1 MLNFAL
7 VLGRYIIFFILF
19 NVLGFAATAQT
30 LTDGARRYPLK
41 QTTEKITIDGK
52 LDEAVWQ
59 STPKTGNFWQQF
71 PYDTLLAFTK
81 TEVMMTYDS
90 KNIYVAAICY
100 ENSEKEHVV
109 TSLKRDFAFSAND
122 AFAIYLDPFNDKIN
136 GFSFAVNP
144 YGAQLEGLI
153 QNGGGFGTNDDWDNK
168 WFSSTTRY
176 DGYWVAEF
184 KIPFKTI
191 RYKED
196 IAEWGVNFSRNN
208 QKINERST
216 WNRVPL
222 NFGIS
227 TLAYTGKL
235 VWDKLPPKAGLNISL
250 IPYVITSYSEDYD
263 NSDVNREVDA
273 GFDAKVSV
281 TPSLNLDLTMNPDF
295 SQVEVDRQVTNL
307 TRFSLFF
314 PERRQFFIEN
324 SDLFARFGFSKIRPF
339 FSRRIGLSR
348 KPGGANT
355 NIPILAGARL
365 SGKLNKNWRIGAM
378 NIQTREFENE
388 GQNFNAENFTVAAV
402 QRQVFT
408 RSNIAAIVV
417 NKQNLG
423 GKDSSSSPFNRVVG
437 VDYDLASADNKWQG
451 KFFFHHSF
459 SPNQPKNA
467 YAHASWLRYSTPEW
481 FIMWNH
487 EYVGNNYNAEVGF
500 VPRQSVFDGS
510 RGINVPMTYWRLEPE
525 ITRAFYPKNSP
536 IYTVKLGVYFSAY
549 ADSSFSANDVA
560 TVPYIQLSFLN
571 TAEFSVKYVNNYT
584 YLYFPIDVTGTGNTA
599 LPVGG
604 YNYGNTE
611 VAFSSNRRKLFNF
624 YSFVS
629 VGTFFNGRRIAYGGS
644 INYRVQPWGNF
655 SLDYRTDEVDLP
667 SPYGYTNLTLIGPKL
682 EFTFTRNL
690 FFTSFIQYNTQVDNV
705 NINTRLQWR
714 FAPMSDLFVVWGDNY
729 LPTPQDRFLP
739 NFRIRDRGLVV
750 KLVYWLGI

>member
-1 MLNFAL
+1 MGRQLLFLFLFCL
-7 VLGRYIIFFILF
+7 V
-19 NVLGFAATAQT
+19 GFEAAAQT
-30 LTDGARRYPLK
+30 IADSARRYPLK
-41 QTTEKITIDGK
+41 QTVEKITIDGK
-52 LDEAVWQ
+52 LDETVWQ
-59 STPKTGNFWQQF
+59 NTPKTGDFWQQF
-71 PYDTLLAFTK
+71 PYDTLLALTK

-100 ENSEKEHVV
+100 ENSEEEHVV
-109 TSLKRDFAFSAND
+109 TSLKRDFTFSAND
-122 AFAIYLDPFNDKIN
+122 AFAVYLDPFNDKIN
-136 GFSFAVNP
+136 GFSFSVNP

-168 WFSSTTRY
+168 WFSATQRY
-176 DGYWVAEF
+176 SNYWVVEF

-196 IAEWGVNFSRNN
+196 IAEWGVNFARNN
-208 QKINERST
+208 QKINERSA

-235 VWDKLPPKAGLNISL
+235 IWDKLPPKAGLNISL
-250 IPYVITSYSEDYD
+250 IPYVINSYNEDYD
-263 NSDVNREVDA
+263 NNGVSRKVDA

-281 TPSLNLDLTMNPDF
+281 TPSLNLDITVNPDF

-307 TRFSLFF
+307 TRFNLFF

-378 NIQTREFENE
+378 NIQTREFESE
-388 GQNFNAENFTVAAV
+388 GENFNAENFTVAAV

-408 RSNIAAIVV
+408 RSNIGAIVV

-423 GKDSSSSPFNRVVG
+423 GKDSTANAFNRVVG
-437 VDYDLASADNKWQG
+437 IDYDLASADNKWQG

-459 SPNQPKNA
+459 SPNQPDNA
-467 YAHASWLRYSTPEW
+467 YAHASWLRYSTPNW

-487 EYVGNNYNAEVGF
+487 EYVGDKYNAEVGF
-500 VPRQSVFDGS
+500 VPRQSVFDAT
-510 RGINVPMTYWRLEPE
+510 RGISIPMTYWRLEPE
-525 ITRAFYPKNSP
+525 IAYSFYPKNSP
-536 IYTVKLGVYFSAY
+536 IYFVQTGIYSSIY
-549 ADSSFSANDVA
+549 ADSTLRSNDAVYN
-560 TVPYIQLSFLN
+560 TYSRIVFLN
-571 TAEFSVKYVNNYT
+571 TAEIGLEYKMNYT
-584 YLYFPIDVTGTGNTA
+584 YLYYPIDVTSTGKTP

-604 YNYGNTE
+604 YAYNSFDGG
-611 VAFSSNRRKLFNF
+611 FSTNRRKLFNMSGF
-624 YSFVS
+624 FS
-629 VGTFFNGRRIAYGGS
+629 VGNFFNGRRISYGGS
-644 INYRVQPWGNF
+644 INYRIQPWGNF
-655 SLDYRTDEVDLP
+655 SIDYRTDEVNLP
-667 SPYGYTNLTLIGPKL
+667 EPYGYTNLTLIGPKL
-682 EFTFTRNL
+682 EFTFTKNL
-690 FFTSFIQYNTQVDNV
+690 FFTSFIQYNTQIDNV

-729 LPTPQDRFLP
+729 LPTPRERFLP
-739 NFRIRDRGLVV
+739 DFRIRNRGLVV